1 MSSTTIRYIGLVA
14 LLLITGSADV
24 GAVLRHNEQ
33 AVVVSGTPGGRVRA
47 REMPREVGNGQY
59 RMGGFIEWVSEGTRM
74 KFHEKREFK
83 IGEAEIWV
91 RVDLPGGKE
100 AWISGRYLDQTIA
113 RDRLVVSS
121 NRINVRNQPSAKSE
135 KIATLKKG
143 DALGRVRKQDNWYL
157 GVLPDGR
164 KRGWVHKDLVRLDA
178 LAPEEKAPAPEQETE
193 PEPEKPEVD
202 YRAVAQKALDAGRT
216 EDAIEA
222 YRNALEKEP
231 NNGILHFDL
240 GKLLDKVGKPEQA
253 IPHMRKAIDGR
264 PARPEA
270 EFTLKRLLKE
280 REAGQSEDDP
290 SVASEVEDDEFAE
303 DGEAES
309 TPIYEVLADNAVYI
323 LPTAL
328 VCAIAFVVVLVVLF
342 RRRGVST
349 SSPSFRRRKADG
361 GFDDVLKYAVEKRPV
376 IREIEEAEKK
386 LTEMDEALNKRFAS
400 FQEKDESGRP
410 RLPPGESAERL
421 IKRVDS
427 LRKTI
432 LNQEER
438 SRIYSDLVVLQ
449 NEKISA
455 LDDEIDALKKL
466 IQLDYRETKTGA
478 SGKPAV
484 AQTAVAAVEAVA
496 AAVAAKSRPDA
507 AKASDEKKA

>member
-1 MSSTTIRYIGLVA
+1 MSNFYIRCIGLA
-14 LLLITGSADV
+14 LLLISGSADV
-24 GAVLRHNEQ
+24 GAVLLHNEQ
-33 AVVVSGTPGGRVRA
+33 AVIVSGTPGGRVRA
-47 REMPREVGNGQY
+47 REMPREVGDGQY
-59 RMGGFIEWVSEGTRM
+59 RMGGFIEWVSEGTLM

-83 IGEAEIWV
+83 IGEGEIWV
-91 RVDLPGGKE
+91 RLDLPGGKE

-121 NRINVRNQPSAKSE
+121 NRINVRNEPSAKSE

-157 GVLPDGR
+157 GVLPDGN
-164 KRGWVHKDLVRLDA
+164 KRGWVHKDLVKLEA
-178 LAPEEKAPAPEQETE
+178 LAPEEKAAKAPEQETE

-202 YRAVAQKALDAGRT
+202 YRAVAQQALDAGKT
-216 EDAIEA
+216 ADAIEA
-222 YRNALEKEP
+222 YKKALEEEP

-240 GKLLDKVGKPEQA
+240 GKLLVKVGKPEQA
-253 IPHMRKAIDGR
+253 IPQMRKAIDGR

-280 REAGQSEDDP
+280 REAAQSEGDP
-290 SVASEVEDDEFAE
+290 SVASEVEADEFAE
-303 DGEAES
+303 DEEPES

-328 VCAIAFVVVLVVLF
+328 VGAIAFVVVLVVLF

-438 SRIYSDLVVLQ
+438 ARIYSDLVVLQ
-449 NEKISA
+449 NEKIGA

-466 IQLDYRETKTGA
+466 IQLDYRETKAGP

-484 AQTAVAAVEAVA
+484 AQTA
-496 AAVAAKSRPDA
+496 AAKSRPDA
-507 AKASDEKKA
+507 KASEEKKT

>member
-1 MSSTTIRYIGLVA
+1 MDRIDYKGRNMSSTTIRCIGLVA
-14 LLLITGSADV
+14 LLLISGSADV
-24 GAVLRHNEQ
+24 AAVLRHNDQ
-33 AVVVSGTPGGRVRA
+33 AVIVSGTPGGRVRA
-47 REMPREVGNGQY
+47 REIPREVGNGQY
-59 RMGGFIEWVSEGTRM
+59 RMGGFIKWVSEGTLM
-74 KFHEKREFK
+74 KFHEKRTFK

-143 DALGRVRKQDNWYL
+143 DTLGRVRKQDNWYL
-157 GVLPDGR
+157 GVLPDGK
-164 KRGWVHKDLVRLDA
+164 KRGWVHKDLIKLDA
-178 LAPEEKAPAPEQETE
+178 LAPEEKAPAPAQEPETE
-193 PEPEKPEVD
+193 PEKPVD
-202 YRAVAQKALDAGRT
+202 YRAVAQQALDAGKT

-222 YRNALEKEP
+222 YRKALEKEP
-231 NNGILHFDL
+231 GNGILHFDI
-240 GKLLDKVGKPEQA
+240 GKLLEKVGKPEQA

-280 REAGQSEDDP
+280 REAAQAENDP

-303 DGEAES
+303 EAAS

-328 VCAIAFVVVLVVLF
+328 VGGIAFVVVLVVLF
-342 RRRGVST
+342 RRRGIST
-349 SSPSFRRRKADG
+349 LSPSFRRRKADG

-400 FQEKDESGRP
+400 FKEKDESGRP

-438 SRIYSDLVVLQ
+438 SRIYSDLVLLQ

-466 IQLDYRETKTGA
+466 IQLDYSETKPGA

-484 AQTAVAAVEAVA
+484 AKA
-496 AAVAAKSRPDA
+496 AAKSRPDA
-507 AKASDEKKA
+507 AKAPEKKKT